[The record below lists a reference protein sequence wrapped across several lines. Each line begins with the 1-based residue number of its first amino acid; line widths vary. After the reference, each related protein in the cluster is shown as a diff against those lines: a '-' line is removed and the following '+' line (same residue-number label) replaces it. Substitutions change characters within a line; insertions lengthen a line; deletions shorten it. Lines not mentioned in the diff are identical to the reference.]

1 MHDVILQFSER
12 VSLGNAM
19 TELARH
25 RATLE
30 QQLSGPGASGQR
42 VVADL
47 SSLKD
52 VDTSALS
59 LILHLDRHVRGQI
72 GRPLVIRSAPA
83 NLVSLARLS
92 SLSDTLHWET

>member
-1 MHDVILQFSER
+1 MHDIILQFSER

-19 TELARH
+19 SELARH
-25 RATLE
+25 QAVLRQELKG
-30 QQLSGPGASGQR
+30 SSASGQR

-47 SSLKD
+47 SALKD

-59 LILHLDRHVRGQI
+59 LILHLDRHVRDHVGH
-72 GRPLVIRSAPA
+72 PLVIRSAPV

-92 SLSDTLHWET
+92 SLSDALHWES